1 MPLEFRTKQTS
12 AHPTVIVGVGRLA
25 AWGAGGIPVDVAAEA
40 MHEFKNQWDEP
51 LEGKQ
56 LEKAA
61 RKWAATRNLVVV
73 STKDRPPLTRQSA
86 TTGEPE
92 GDADPNA
99 ENQEEVESE

>member
-1 MPLEFRTKQTS
+1 MPLEFRTRPDS

-25 AWGAGGIPVDVAAEA
+25 AWGAGGIRVDVAAKT
-40 MHEFKNQWDEP
+40 MHEFQNQWDEP
-51 LEGKQ
+51 FEGKE
-56 LEKAA
+56 LEKVA
-61 RKWAATRNLVVV
+61 RKWAASRDLVVV